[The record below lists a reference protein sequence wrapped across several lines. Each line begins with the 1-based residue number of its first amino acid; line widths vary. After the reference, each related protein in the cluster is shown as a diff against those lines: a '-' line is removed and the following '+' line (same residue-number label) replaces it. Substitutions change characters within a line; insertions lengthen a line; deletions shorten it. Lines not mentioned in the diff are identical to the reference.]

1 MITDTL
7 LPMSSDS
14 FSEIDLKITLC
25 CLFTFRL
32 CLWYTAT
39 TPCCCMLQHVVSW
52 LLRPDDF
59 HKLIMLKI
67 NKCYNS
73 GICLE

>member
-1 MITDTL
+1 MKTDTL

-14 FSEIDLKITLC
+14 FSEIDFKITVC

-39 TPCCCMLQHVVSW
+39 SLRCCMLQHVVSW
-52 LLRPDDF
+52 LLRPDEF
-59 HKLIMLKI
+59 HKLVTLKI
-67 NKCYNS
+67 NKSYNS
-73 GICLE
+73 EICLE

>member
-1 MITDTL
+1 MNTKAL

-14 FSEIDLKITLC
+14 FSEIHLKITLC
-25 CLFTFRL
+25 IVFLHLGSACGTE
-32 CLWYTAT
+32 T
-39 TPCCCMLQHVVSW
+39 QVHVVACYNMSYHGF
-52 LLRPDDF
+52 LAEF

-73 GICLE
+73 DICLE